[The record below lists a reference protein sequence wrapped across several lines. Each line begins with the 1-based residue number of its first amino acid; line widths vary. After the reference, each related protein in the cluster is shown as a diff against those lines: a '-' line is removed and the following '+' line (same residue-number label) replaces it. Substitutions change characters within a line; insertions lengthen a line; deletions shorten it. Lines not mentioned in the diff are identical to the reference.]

1 MYIHVRRYRIAI
13 VCAVIFLGAGHN
25 LVAQEILTA
34 PRFFEQVAANY
45 AGIVDYIANIRVS
58 TEAET
63 MEGELF
69 YRAPNLIRINFTRPT
84 DQVLVSNGEVF
95 MLHVPRYNVT
105 LQQELRARGT
115 ETLANLASAQGLGL
129 LRRNYSI
136 AYLDSPAPQ
145 PLSEESE
152 LMVTKLR
159 LNWRTTSEGFRQLIL
174 SIDEDMVIRRIEGVT
189 VNYDRIAFHF
199 DNVRLNQ
206 NIPVT
211 RFDYDPPS
219 GANRFHNFLFE
230 GDS

>member
-1 MYIHVRRYRIAI
+1 MRLYRAAFL
-13 VCAVIFLGAGHN
+13 CAVTFLVAGN
-25 LVAQEILTA
+25 SLAAQEILTA
-34 PRFFEQVAANY
+34 PRYFEQVAANY
-45 AGIVDYIANIRVS
+45 AGIVDYIANVRVS
-58 TEAET
+58 TESEN

-69 YRAPNLIRINFTRPT
+69 YRSPNLIRINFTRPT
-84 DQVLVSNGEVF
+84 DQVLVSNGELF
-95 MLHVPRYNVT
+95 LLHVPRYNVT

-115 ETLANLASAQGLGL
+115 ETLANLASAQGLSL

-145 PLSEESE
+145 PLSEEND

-174 SIDEDMVIRRIEGVT
+174 AVDEDMVIRRIEGVT
-189 VNYDRIAFHF
+189 VNYDRITFHF

-206 NIPVT
+206 NIPAT

>member
-1 MYIHVRRYRIAI
+1 MRLYRAAFL
-13 VCAVIFLGAGHN
+13 CAVTFLFAGHN
-25 LVAQEILTA
+25 LVSQEILTA
-34 PRFFEQVAANY
+34 PRYFEQVAANY
-45 AGIVDYIANIRVS
+45 AGIVDYIANVRVS
-58 TEAET
+58 TEAED

-69 YRAPNLIRINFTRPT
+69 YRAPNLIRINFTRPSE
-84 DQVLVSNGEVF
+84 QVLVSNGELF
-95 MLHVPRYNVT
+95 LLHVPRYNVT

-145 PLSEESE
+145 PVSEDNN

-174 SIDEDMVIRRIEGVT
+174 SVDEDLIIRRIEGVT
-189 VNYDRIAFHF
+189 VNYDRITFAF
-199 DNVRLNQ
+199 DNVQLNQ
-206 NIPVT
+206 NIPEA

>member
-1 MYIHVRRYRIAI
+1 MRLYRVAFL
-13 VCAVIFLGAGHN
+13 CAVTFLVAGHN
-25 LVAQEILTA
+25 LVSQEILTA
-34 PRFFEQVAANY
+34 PRYFEQVAANY
-45 AGIVDYIANIRVS
+45 AGIVDYIANVSVS
-58 TEAET
+58 TEAED

-69 YRAPNLIRINFTRPT
+69 YRAPNLIRINFTRPSE
-84 DQVLVSNGEVF
+84 QVLVSNGELF
-95 MLHVPRYNVT
+95 LLHVPRYNVI

-115 ETLANLASAQGLGL
+115 EALANLASAQGLGL

-145 PLSEESE
+145 PVSEDND

-174 SIDEDMVIRRIEGVT
+174 SVDEDLIIRRIEGVT
-189 VNYDRIAFHF
+189 VNYDRITFAF
-199 DNVRLNQ
+199 DNVQLNQ
-206 NIPVT
+206 NIPEA
-211 RFDYDPPS
+211 RFEYDPPS